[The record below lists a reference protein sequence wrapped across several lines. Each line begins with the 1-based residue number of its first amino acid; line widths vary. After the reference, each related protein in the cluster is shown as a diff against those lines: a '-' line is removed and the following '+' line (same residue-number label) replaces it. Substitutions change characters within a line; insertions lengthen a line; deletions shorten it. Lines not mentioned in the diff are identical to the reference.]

1 MGCSRTRWVSTIA
14 VAVSLVAT
22 SCTGSPLRDAGGAEV
37 ASPAI
42 DGAAVPIPLPDPA
55 ETASETTAGLT
66 TEPSRGTIISTPPP
80 GDGPTAALIDTDG
93 QLAIVEAGVTSGAW
107 FKFDAFPSPDRS
119 TAVLTLDRAASGLTE
134 RPVQWVSLPHGE
146 TTGSHNIATDL
157 ELTATSLDGTFA
169 GFTSLAGEPIDDAI
183 AGTRRTSRIQVLS
196 RDDGVVFEQELEGNF
211 MPEAFSGRLTA
222 DGIPALVFLLEYFP
236 ADLPRFYRVR
246 VLDTDTGEVSLP
258 LNLRDKQQQIDER
271 MAGFSRSQ
279 VVAEDHGLLFTLY
292 RGTIDGTPDG
302 EPYAFVH
309 TLDFADG
316 VWCLEVDPRLDLDRL
331 PGSLAVGG
339 DRLYV
344 GSANGMVGS
353 YPIPSITDPNLSP
366 SMDWVATFSGSG
378 DEAPVLAA
386 DDGGVWIGPDDP
398 VSRLVRIDDSGERG
412 DPHGLPGSGTSALA
426 YDPVGTLYAVADDWA
441 TFEAIARPDWLGE
454 IAHLVVD

>member
-1 MGCSRTRWVSTIA
+1 MSTVA
-14 VAVSLVAT
+14 VAVSLVAA
-22 SCTGSPLRDAGGAEV
+22 SCTGSTSRDVAADV
-37 ASPAI
+37 ASPSV
-42 DGAAVPIPLPDPA
+42 DDAAVPIPPPDSPDP
-55 ETASETTAGLT
+55 TTSHS
-66 TEPSRGTIISTPPP
+66 TEPARGTIITTPPP

-93 QLAIVEAGVTSGAW
+93 RLAIVEAGVTRDAW
-107 FKFDAFPSPDRS
+107 IKFDAFPSSDR
-119 TAVLTLDRAASGLTE
+119 TAAVLTLDRAASGLTE
-134 RPVQWVSLPHGE
+134 RPVQWIDLPHGQP
-146 TTGSHNIATDL
+146 TGSHNIAPDL

-183 AGTRRTSRIQVLS
+183 AGARRTSRIQVLS

-236 ADLPRFYRVR
+236 ADIPRFYRVR
-246 VLDTDTGEVSLP
+246 VLDTDTGDVSLP
-258 LNLRDKQQQIDER
+258 LNLRNKQQQVDER

-316 VWCLEVDPRLDLDRL
+316 VWCLEVDPRLELDRL

-344 GSANGMVGS
+344 ASANGWVGS
-353 YPIPSITDPNLSP
+353 YPIPSITDPVLSP
-366 SMDWVATFSGSG
+366 SMEWAIDAGAATDGAPPVMTA
-378 DEAPVLAA
+378 DEEAVYLVDPGRPGFLAHVHA
-386 DDGGVWIGPDDP
+386 TGLLHPA
-398 VSRLVRIDDSGERG
+398 VRTLGG
-412 DPHGLPGSGTSALA
+412 DPQAFAWDEGALHA
-426 YDPVGTLYAVADDWA
+426 AGADWA
-441 TFEAIARPDWLGE
+441 TFDILARPDWLGE
-454 IAHLVVD
+454 IAHLIVDG